1 MTRPGYYYDKV
12 PTLYW
17 LFFHTKTWWECNPPL
32 LTYPVF
38 ALVFVFGFVWF
49 FLFFGGG
56 WGVYSTSGGADDT
69 DGKGVRRQTRK
80 HKIYERT
87 SAITQTTECIYKVW
101 VKYTCNKHF
110 GTRSERPLRRVFQK
124 RIH

>member
-49 FLFFGGG
+49 FFVFLGGG
-56 WGVYSTSGGADDT
+56 GYTVQVEELMTQM
-69 DGKGVRRQTRK
+69 GK
-80 HKIYERT
+80 E
-87 SAITQTTECIYKVW
+87 
-101 VKYTCNKHF
+101 
-110 GTRSERPLRRVFQK
+110 
-124 RIH
+124 